1 MAKAKVAPV
10 RKKKL
15 GRVAQDILDGLDEL
29 RRHLRGEK
37 TGIKVYPAELP
48 PAAQALNDLKAAR
61 DEAGMT
67 TADVAAASGLSVATV
82 TRLEKGRV
90 KNPTVDVLERYA
102 KAVGRELH
110 LSVTPAK

>member
-1 MAKAKVAPV
+1 MTKAKAVPS
-10 RKKKL
+10 RKKKM

-37 TGIKVYPAELP
+37 TGIKVYPAEAH
-48 PAAQALNDLKAAR
+48 PAERAVGELKAAR
-61 DEAGMT
+61 EEAGLS

-90 KNPTVDVLERYA
+90 KRPTVDVLERYA
-102 KAVGRELH
+102 KAVGRELR
-110 LSVTPAK
+110 LSVVAAK